1 MFRFFFVIF
10 GVGVLGTWNL
20 QTQNADACS
29 VGEQDR
35 CKPCLRTTDNPNK
48 RIENKW
54 PDVTE
59 LEIEKTEVVLPLPE
73 GSPPAYLDYSQSL
86 ILKVKTTSVDPEGD
100 LVKNYYTVTGGRII
114 GDGANVFWN
123 LHKVRP
129 GTYTITASVDDGC
142 GVCGAKITRTIT
154 VRENEAMPK
163 CVCNKIRIGQRGEKS
178 EIKPVATNGRVFEV
192 SLTGPEPDGLLFNWT
207 LSEGTIISGQG
218 TRSIRVEPSEDP
230 RGRPVSVTVEVIG
243 LDPNCECPTTAT
255 RNLRY

>member
-1 MFRFFFVIF
+1 MIRFIVVIF
-10 GVGVLGTWNL
+10 GVALIGVSDLP
-20 QTQNADACS
+20 TQNADVCS

-35 CKPCLRTTDNPNK
+35 CRPCLRATNNPDK
-48 RIENKW
+48 RTENKW

-59 LEIEKTEVVLPLPE
+59 LELEKTEVVLPLPE
-73 GSPPAYLDYSQSL
+73 GSPPSYPDYSQSL
-86 ILKVKTTSVDPEGD
+86 ILQVKTTSFDPEGD
-100 LVKNYYTVTGGRII
+100 LVKNYYTVTGGRIV

-129 GTYTITASVDDGC
+129 GTYTITASVNDGC
-142 GVCGAKITRTIT
+142 GFCGAKITKTIT

-163 CVCNKIRIGQRGEKS
+163 CVCNKIRISQRGEKS
-178 EIKPVATNGRVFEV
+178 EIKAGATNGRVFEV
-192 SLTGPEPDGLLFNWT
+192 SLTGPEPDGLKFNWT
-207 LSEGTIISGQG
+207 LSEGTITSGQG

-230 RGRPVSVTVEVIG
+230 RGRPVSIAVEVIG